1 MNDVRP
7 INLSTLHKNT
17 SNIFNN
23 SMLIKTEKYIL
34 ESVEYKLL
42 LRERLLVDRVS
53 LYLEAVRNLIFPES
67 FENLKK

>member
-42 LRERLLVDRVS
+42 LRDRLLVDRVS